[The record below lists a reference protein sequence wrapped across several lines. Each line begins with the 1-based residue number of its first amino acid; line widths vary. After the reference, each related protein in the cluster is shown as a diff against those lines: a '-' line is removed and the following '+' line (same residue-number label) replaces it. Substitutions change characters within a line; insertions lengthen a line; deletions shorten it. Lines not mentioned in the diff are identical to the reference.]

1 MFFGVLQL
9 VSNLGFWWLAVS
21 GKGVLPGAVLP
32 AFDWGVVKLATP
44 TPVDGGLLMVV
55 AFENISGGMGT
66 AAFVAFMMSLC
77 TQRFTATQYALL
89 SAFASVGRVWVGPL
103 AGVLAESIG
112 WPAFFIVSTVLAA
125 PALAMLWW
133 LRTAVQALDV
143 VPGAPAD
150 D

>member
-1 MFFGVLQL
+1 
-9 VSNLGFWWLAVS
+9 
-21 GKGVLPGAVLP
+21 
-32 AFDWGVVKLATP
+32 
-44 TPVDGGLLMVV
+44 
-55 AFENISGGMGT
+55 
-66 AAFVAFMMSLC
+66 
-77 TQRFTATQYALL
+77 
-89 SAFASVGRVWVGPL
+89 
-103 AGVLAESIG
+103 VLAESIG